1 MNSCAASVRVSSRQ
15 SLSGGVVIWNC
26 NRRIACIEWMDLML
40 KITVDDR
47 GLQESLRLLSERDLN
62 IAATWALNDTA
73 ADVLKHVQDRMDDVF
88 DRPTRFT
95 KNAFTIKGARPS
107 KLEAEVMERPSV
119 GRRHFLKVQES
130 GGARGRTGLE
140 GLLDARLTYDGTIT
154 AVTPASGAK
163 LNAYGNWDTGERN
176 RVLSAVQ
183 AQRET
188 TATITKAARKR
199 KRKRA
204 GFFVPRAESS
214 LSAGIW
220 KRAADGSISKVLHF
234 TRAMPTYDPRL
245 GFFDGAADVYRA
257 KLPGHLHR
265 TIAKMAARSGG

>member
-1 MNSCAASVRVSSRQ
+1 
-15 SLSGGVVIWNC
+15 
-26 NRRIACIEWMDLML
+26 ML